1 MLFKGFV
8 LIFLVVIFGLI
19 ARQITSHPFESIRQM
34 VSRGLIGENKGIDQ
48 LETDK
53 LDTDQRCDS
62 DIISSLLINRTDYP
76 CSGI

>member
-34 VSRGLIGENKGIDQ
+34 VSRGLIGENKDQ
-48 LETDK
+48 LEIDK